1 MLISSTSKPFLS
13 AASLRLLSRTHRRS
27 LTCSA
32 HRLVA
37 HPPDLVRWVRR
48 EGGSVHPNLT
58 IGDHSDFGLGVVSTD
73 GIPAGSE
80 LINLPSHLP
89 LRWNHPVGRT
99 SDGAYAVLTKLAEQ
113 VPEELWSMRLGL
125 RLLQERANVDSF
137 WWPYMSNLPETFSV
151 PIFFSGEDIKNL
163 QYIPL
168 LHQINKRCRFLIEF
182 EKQVKAVLK
191 DVSPKDH
198 PFGGQDVKSG
208 SLGWAMSAV
217 SSRAFRLHGKALPDG
232 RHDEVPMLL
241 PLIDMCNHSFTPNA
255 SIVQER
261 DATSPNMS
269 VKVVAKKEIE
279 QNTPVTLNY
288 GCLSNDF
295 FMLDYGFVVPS
306 NPYDQVELR
315 YDDSLLDAASMAAGV
330 SSPSFSSPAIWQQEI
345 LSKLNLLGDNALL
358 KVTLGGPELVDGRLL
373 AALRVLISSDM
384 ESVQKQSLDT
394 LMVLGDEEPPLGA
407 TVEAAALRTVLAL
420 CVISLEHFPT
430 KIMQDELVLKTD
442 VSLATQLAVQFR
454 MQKKLLLVDVTRK
467 LSQRV
472 KMLPKEKST
481 A

>member
-1 MLISSTSKPFLS
+1 MLTSSTSKPFLS
-13 AASLRLLSRTHRRS
+13 AASLRLLSPTHRRS

-32 HRLVA
+32 NRIVS
-37 HPPDLVRWVRR
+37 HPPDLLRWICR
-48 EGGSVHPNLT
+48 EGGTVHPNLT

-73 GIPAGSE
+73 EIPAGSE

-89 LRWNHPVGRT
+89 LRWNHPVGHT
-99 SDGAYAVLTKLAEQ
+99 SDGADAVLTQLAEQ

-125 RLLQERANVDSF
+125 RLLQERAKDDSF
-137 WWPYMSNLPETFSV
+137 WWPYMSNLPETFSI
-151 PIFFSGEDIKNL
+151 PIFFSGEDIKSL
-163 QYIPL
+163 QYSPL

-182 EKQVKAVLK
+182 EKQVKAALE
-191 DVSPKDH
+191 DISPKDH
-198 PFGGQDVKSG
+198 PFGCQDVTSG

-217 SSRAFRLHGKALPDG
+217 SSRAFRLHGKTLPDG
-232 RHDEVPMLL
+232 KHNEVPMLL

-288 GCLSNDF
+288 GCLSNDL

-315 YDDSLLDAASMAAGV
+315 YDDSLLDATSMAAGV

-345 LSKLNLLGDNALL
+345 LSKLNLLGNNALL

-373 AALRVLISSDM
+373 AALRVLISSDL
-384 ESVQKQSLDT
+384 ESEQKHNLDT
-394 LMVLGDEEPPLGA
+394 LMVLGDGEPPLGA
-407 TVEAAALRTVLAL
+407 TVELAALRTVIAL

-430 KIMQDELVLKTD
+430 KIMQDESMLKTV
-442 VSLATQLAVQFR
+442 VSPATQLAVQFR
-454 MQKKLLLVDVTRK
+454 MQKKLLLVDVIRK
-467 LSQRV
+467 LSQKV
-472 KMLPKEKST
+472 KMLSKDKST